1 MSPGEMEEIKA
12 RAVKKVQSTITE
24 SNVTKRNQL

>member
-1 MSPGEMEEIKA
+1 MEEIKA